1 MTFLVSRFFTACDE
15 ILYEWMHRFFF
26 FYKKSLKKKYSKLWL
41 DIFKYQRVLYKRNRR
56 RMHAGIR
63 FDPPTNRQRYFLS
76 ILYTSPA
83 TLIHERFERGR
94 SRRIIIFVNATL
106 CPASIEAF
114 LASDGFKTT
123 CFETCLWDFKM
134 LRLWRGREEAKH
146 RYAKQVSALIRAM
159 GLTDSRSWT
168 RFISQYNNIIWM
180 SLL

>member
-1 MTFLVSRFFTACDE
+1 MWKLLILVYDSIFVETKNCNDHRGKCFFEKKIDVSRIE
-15 ILYEWMHRFFF
+15 IFYSVWWDFVWVNASFLF

-41 DIFKYQRVLYKRNRR
+41 DIFRYQRVLYKRNRR

-134 LRLWRGREEAKH
+134 LRL
-146 RYAKQVSALIRAM
+146 
-159 GLTDSRSWT
+159 
-168 RFISQYNNIIWM
+168 
-180 SLL
+180 